1 MRVTLKTGLIFAG
14 IYMLIKLMFYF
25 TGILGQNILPSV
37 LINILCVLLAVAV
50 GLYQQKR
57 TETEPGSMLQD
68 IKNGMTAGVPYAIL
82 VSVFLYFYY
91 ETIDPA
97 YNQHQ
102 IAEAEALIAK
112 NLDDPKSFAEIKSS
126 NPDFEV
132 MTRDQIY
139 DLMVQ
144 SPRAVFKAS
153 TTMTITMLALLILGT
168 LNSIFVTIVY
178 RKIVFKQ

>member
-1 MRVTLKTGLIFAG
+1 
-14 IYMLIKLMFYF
+14 
-25 TGILGQNILPSV
+25 
-37 LINILCVLLAVAV
+37 
-50 GLYQQKR
+50 
-57 TETEPGSMLQD
+57 
-68 IKNGMTAGVPYAIL
+68 
-82 VSVFLYFYY
+82 LYFFY
-91 ETIDPA
+91 EKIDPA

-112 NLDDPKSFAEIKSS
+112 NLDDPKSFAEIKAS

-168 LNSIFVTIVY
+168 MNSIFVTIVY